1 MKVKI
6 AYYIN
11 KMLIAA
17 CEKIN
22 TELIAQLIESGE
34 ELEQR
39 DKQGNTPLLI
49 AAKVGNIEIISTLLK
64 AGSNL
69 EALNNVKF
77 TQ

>member
-1 MKVKI
+1 
-6 AYYIN
+6 
-11 KMLIAA
+11 MLIAA